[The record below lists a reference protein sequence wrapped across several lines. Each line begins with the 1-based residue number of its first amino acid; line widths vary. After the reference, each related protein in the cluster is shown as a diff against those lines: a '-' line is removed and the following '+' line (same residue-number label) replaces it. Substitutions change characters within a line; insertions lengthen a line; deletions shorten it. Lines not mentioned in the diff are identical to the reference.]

1 MSFNVVIPAR
11 LDSSR
16 LEEKVL
22 IEINGIPMVIH
33 VAQRASLSGAKN
45 VVIATDDKK
54 IAEVA
59 RHYNFKSVM
68 TNKNHLSG
76 TDRCLEASEIIK
88 WDGQDIIV
96 NVQADE
102 PLIDPALIDLLA
114 KNIID
119 GQSDYVTACSEF
131 KSYKEFVNPS
141 NVKVILDNF
150 SNALYFSRSPIPYI
164 ANLDQDKWM
173 EKACFWKHI
182 GIYAWRIEVLK
193 KLVKLDKTD
202 LEKNESLEQLRWL
215 YNGYKIATIE
225 TTIETPNIAGTISAM
240 TCLTPSAPRA

>member
-11 LDSSR
+11 LNSSR

-22 IEINGIPMVIH
+22 IESNGIPMVIH

-45 VVIATDDKK
+45 VVIATDDEK
-54 IAEVA
+54 IAEVV
-59 RHYNFKSVM
+59 RYYNFKSVM

-76 TDRCLEASEIIK
+76 TDRCLEASEIKK

-119 GQSDYVTACSEF
+119 DQSEYVTACSEF
-131 KSYKEFVNPS
+131 KSYKEFVNPN

-150 SNALYFSRSPIPYI
+150 SNALYFSRSPIPYSSST
-164 ANLDQDKWM
+164 NLSDNNY
-173 EKACFWKHI
+173 AYHHL
-182 GIYAWRIEVLK
+182 GIYAYRLNALKKFCSFSISNLERIEK
-193 KLVKLDKTD
+193 
-202 LEKNESLEQLRWL
+202 LEQLRALSNNLRLRVVL
-215 YNGYKIATIE
+215 YDGKPIIGVDTLEDLNLVKAM
-225 TTIETPNIAGTISAM
+225 ISKQ
-240 TCLTPSAPRA
+240 

>member
-11 LDSSR
+11 LNSSR

-59 RHYNFKSVM
+59 RHYNFKSVI

-88 WDGQDIIV
+88 CDGQDIIV

-119 GQSDYVTACSEF
+119 GQSEYVTACSEF
-131 KSYKEFVNPS
+131 KSYNEFVNPN
-141 NVKVILDNF
+141 NVKVVLDN
-150 SNALYFSRSPIPYI
+150 SSHALYFSRSPIPYSSSTDLS
-164 ANLDQDKWM
+164 NNYTYHHL
-173 EKACFWKHI
+173 
-182 GIYAWRIEVLK
+182 GIYAYRLNALKKFCSFSISNLERIEK
-193 KLVKLDKTD
+193 
-202 LEKNESLEQLRWL
+202 LEQLRALSNNLRLKVVL
-215 YNGYKIATIE
+215 YDGKPIIGVDTLKDLNLVRAM
-225 TTIETPNIAGTISAM
+225 ISKK
-240 TCLTPSAPRA
+240 

>member
-11 LDSSR
+11 LNSSR

-45 VVIATDDKK
+45 VVIATDDEK
-54 IAEVA
+54 IAEVV
-59 RHYNFKSVM
+59 RYYNFKSVM

-76 TDRCLEASEIIK
+76 TDRCLEASEIKK

-102 PLIDPALIDLLA
+102 PLIDPVLIDLLA

-119 GQSDYVTACSEF
+119 GKSEYVTACSEF
-131 KSYKEFVNPS
+131 KSYNEFINPN
-141 NVKVILDNF
+141 NVKVVLDNN
-150 SNALYFSRSPIPYI
+150 SNALYFSRSAIPYLNSRDLSI
-164 ANLDQDKWM
+164 CNYAFHHL
-173 EKACFWKHI
+173 
-182 GIYAWRIEVLK
+182 GIYAYRLSSLK
-193 KLVKLDKTD
+193 KFCSFPISD
-202 LEKNESLEQLRWL
+202 LEKIEKLEQLRAL
-215 YNGYKIATIE
+215 SNNLKLKVLPYNGNQIIGVDTIE
-225 TTIETPNIAGTISAM
+225 DLNLVREILSKQ
-240 TCLTPSAPRA
+240 

>member
-102 PLIDPALIDLLA
+102 PLIDRALIDLLA

-119 GQSDYVTACSEF
+119 GQSEYVTACSEF

-150 SNALYFSRSPIPYI
+150 SNALYFSRSPIPYSSSTDLSDNNY
-164 ANLDQDKWM
+164 AYHHL
-173 EKACFWKHI
+173 
-182 GIYAWRIEVLK
+182 GIYAYRLNALKKFCSFSISNLERIEK
-193 KLVKLDKTD
+193 
-202 LEKNESLEQLRWL
+202 LEQLRALSNNLRLRVVL
-215 YNGYKIATIE
+215 YDGKPIIGVDTLEDLNLVRAM
-225 TTIETPNIAGTISAM
+225 ISKQ
-240 TCLTPSAPRA
+240 

>member
-11 LDSSR
+11 LNSSR

-45 VVIATDDKK
+45 VVIATDDEK
-54 IAEVA
+54 IAEVV
-59 RHYNFKSVM
+59 RYYNFKSVM

-76 TDRCLEASEIIK
+76 TDRCLEASEIKK

-102 PLIDPALIDLLA
+102 PLIDPVLIDLLA

-119 GQSDYVTACSEF
+119 GKSDYVTACSEF
-131 KSYKEFVNPS
+131 KSYKEFVNPN
-141 NVKVILDNF
+141 NVKVVLDIY
-150 SNALYFSRSPIPYI
+150 SQALYFSRSAIPYSPPTNFPYNNC
-164 ANLDQDKWM
+164 AYHHL
-173 EKACFWKHI
+173 
-182 GIYAWRIEVLK
+182 GIYAYRLNTLKQFCSFSISDLERIEK
-193 KLVKLDKTD
+193 
-202 LEKNESLEQLRWL
+202 LEQLRAL
-215 YNGYKIATIE
+215 SNNLKLKVVHYDGNPIKGVDTLEDLNLVRKL
-225 TTIETPNIAGTISAM
+225 ISKQ
-240 TCLTPSAPRA
+240 

>member
-11 LDSSR
+11 LNSSR

-45 VVIATDDKK
+45 VVIATDDEK
-54 IAEVA
+54 IAEVV
-59 RHYNFKSVM
+59 RYYNFKSVM

-76 TDRCLEASEIIK
+76 TDRCLEASEIKK

-102 PLIDPALIDLLA
+102 PLIDPELIDLLA

-119 GQSDYVTACSEF
+119 GKSEYVTACSEF
-131 KSYKEFVNPS
+131 KSYKEFINPN
-141 NVKVILDNF
+141 NVKVVLDIY
-150 SNALYFSRSPIPYI
+150 SHALYFSRSAIPYSPSKDLSYNNY
-164 ANLDQDKWM
+164 AYHHL
-173 EKACFWKHI
+173 
-182 GIYAWRIEVLK
+182 GIYAYRLNTLKKFCSFSISDLERIEK
-193 KLVKLDKTD
+193 
-202 LEKNESLEQLRWL
+202 LEQLRAL
-215 YNGYKIATIE
+215 SNNLKLMVVSYDGNPIKGVDTLE
-225 TTIETPNIAGTISAM
+225 DLNLVREMISKQ
-240 TCLTPSAPRA
+240 